1 MYLNFFLAKVKLL
14 FFLKHKFNT
23 YLIAN
28 PISAITTIFQVSIL
42 VKQEAKRGHQ
52 LQQKHISTKSWQT
65 DIGIILAKLQNILSP
80 ENGRKWQNRDF
91 RDLQPIIRIICKGVR
106 VHLHLGQCTMAIS
119 YFTNDPRFVG
129 FEIRFFFQEAVA
141 YQLHVCTATY
151 SSIRM

>member
-1 MYLNFFLAKVKLL
+1 MYLNFFLARLHLVFENINSIRISLL
-14 FFLKHKFNT
+14 IQFRLSLQFFKFQ
-23 YLIAN
+23 
-28 PISAITTIFQVSIL
+28 SWSSRRQR
-42 VKQEAKRGHQ
+42 EQ

-65 DIGIILAKLQNILSP
+65 HIGMILAKLQNILSP

-129 FEIRFFFQEAVA
+129 FEIRFFFQEVVA
-141 YQLHVCTATY
+141 YQLHVYTATY

>member
-1 MYLNFFLAKVKLL
+1 MYLNFFLARLHLVFENINSIRISLL
-14 FFLKHKFNT
+14 IQFRLS
-23 YLIAN
+23 L
-28 PISAITTIFQVSIL
+28 TIFQVSIL
-42 VKQEAKRGHQ
+42 VKQEAKRGQQ

-65 DIGIILAKLQNILSP
+65 DIGMILAKLQNILSP

-141 YQLHVCTATY
+141 YQLHVCMATY